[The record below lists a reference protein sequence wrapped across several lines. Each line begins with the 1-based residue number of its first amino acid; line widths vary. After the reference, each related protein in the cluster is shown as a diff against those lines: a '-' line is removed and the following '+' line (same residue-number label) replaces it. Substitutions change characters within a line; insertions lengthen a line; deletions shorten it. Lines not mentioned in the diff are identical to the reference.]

1 MIAMQTATT
10 LSISTAPDHLITVP
24 DSEWAFWRCVCLRGA
39 GFPAQGILKLAA
51 PAELVAAANRVLE
64 SLQEAKLAQEKA
76 LRQINLAL
84 DSLRATEQWDDK
96 KARKVLLDAR
106 RALNENKLPRLLP
119 ESLTPDLMEEFKSAL
134 QRVDEERAHFNETF
148 SQLAGQTSDSIREIA
163 SLPAFRE
170 ALTWQN
176 RAAIRTALDPLMR
189 KPASGGP
196 RRSQQKQHEEL
207 IASYWQ
213 RYCVKNDTIGF
224 FGPVGWARF
233 VPQGDPVAAEPGTQI
248 TTARKVYWEGWAIE
262 ALGAVIAS
270 RYKIQQWIAPILL
283 PFLRVGNTVLYHPT
297 FGPIRVSPKQT
308 AVLRLCDGRETAE
321 NIAKKIL
328 QTPVGRGQSES
339 DIYAILNEMADKG
352 IVFWKFNIPM
362 GPHPERTLREALERI
377 DDAKIRSHAIN
388 LLDEMDL
395 ARVRLESSAGDP
407 EKLDLAFENLEQTF
421 TRLTSLSAT
430 RNQGKTYAGRTLVYE
445 DCRRDCEVLLGP
457 ELLKSIAAPL
467 SPLLESARWF
477 TAQVASVYKSRIAE
491 TFHEIARSTGNATV
505 NAADLWGKTM
515 PMFFDGANELIGPVQ
530 QEFQRRWDRIL
541 QLGDAR
547 EPVIYSSGELRGRV
561 AEEFPLSEPG
571 WAGARYHSPDI
582 MIAAHS
588 EEAIRRGE
596 YLFVMGEMHVSKNTL
611 DASLFVNQHPSPE
624 DLYAAVDQDL
634 KLKVVPLGFKTVEQ
648 GCRTTPSLVGG
659 TSFRLEYLADSF
671 IADRDKAIALS
682 ALLLEN
688 HNGEL
693 IARTRDGQF
702 CMHWIDLVGG
712 LLSLHVIECFK
723 VIAPRPHT
731 PRITI
736 DRLVLKRE
744 SWRFQP
750 ADLGFAQ
757 CSVPAERF
765 LQARIWAQK
774 HGIPRFAFFKV
785 PVEGKPAYV
794 DFDSP
799 ILVDIFAKMIRRTL
813 DAGLPDATVD
823 VSEMLPDPTQAWLPD
838 ANGQR
843 YTSELRIVAVDS
855 TPFAA

>member
-1 MIAMQTATT
+1 MITAE
-10 LSISTAPDHLITVP
+10 SPVISDHLITPP

-64 SLQEAKLAQEKA
+64 ALQKVKLVQEKA
-76 LRQINLAL
+76 LSQINFAL

-106 RALNENKLPRLLP
+106 RAVNENKLTRSLP
-119 ESLTPDLMEEFKSAL
+119 ESLTPDVVEAFKAAL
-134 QRVDEERAHFNETF
+134 QRVAEVRALFHEKF
-148 SQLAGQTSDSIREIA
+148 SHLAGQTSESICEIA

-170 ALTWQN
+170 AITWQN
-176 RAAIRTALDPLMR
+176 RAAIRTALEPLMR
-189 KPASGGP
+189 RSLSGGP

-207 IASYWQ
+207 VASYWQ

-233 VPQGDPVAAEPGTQI
+233 VSEGDPVAAKPGAQI
-248 TTARKVYWEGWAIE
+248 AAERKVYWEGWAIE

-270 RYKIQQWIAPILL
+270 KYKIQQWIAPILL
-283 PFLRVGNTVLYHPT
+283 PFLRVGNTVLYHPK
-297 FGPIRVSPKQT
+297 FGPIRISSKQT
-308 AVLRLCDGRETAE
+308 AILRACDGRESAE
-321 NIAKKIL
+321 NIARKVL
-328 QTPVGRGQSES
+328 QSAAGRGQTES
-339 DIYAILNEMADKG
+339 DIYKALNEMADKG

-362 GPHPERTLREALERI
+362 GPHPERALREALQRI
-377 DDAKIRSHAIN
+377 QDANIQSYAIS
-388 LLDEMDL
+388 LLDEMDS
-395 ARVRLESSAGDP
+395 ARVRIEGSAGDP
-407 EKLDLAFENLEQTF
+407 EKLDLAFDNLEKTF
-421 TRLTSLSAT
+421 TRLTGLSAT

-445 DCRRDCEVLLGP
+445 DCRRDCEVSLGP

-467 SPLLESARWF
+467 ALLLGSARWF
-477 TAQVASVYKSRIAE
+477 TAQIANAYKKKLAE
-491 TFHEIARSTGNATV
+491 NYHEAVRSTGNPAV

-515 PMFFDGANELIGPVQ
+515 PLFFDGAPELIAPVQ

-541 QLGDAR
+541 QLGETH
-547 EPVIYSSGELRGRV
+547 EPVIYSSDELRSRI
-561 AEEFPLSEPG
+561 ADEFPVSEPG

-582 MIAAHS
+582 MIAASS

-624 DLYAAVDQDL
+624 DLLSSVERDL
-634 KLKVVPLGFKTVEQ
+634 RLKVVPLGFKTVEQ

-671 IADRDKAIALS
+671 TADRAKALPLS
-682 ALLLEN
+682 ALILEN

-693 IARTRDGQF
+693 IARTRDGQL
-702 CMHWIDLVGG
+702 CMNWIDLVGG

-731 PRITI
+731 PRISI

-744 SWRFQP
+744 SWRFP
-750 ADLGFAQ
+750 PTDLEFAQ
-757 CSVPAERF
+757 CSTPAERF
-765 LQARIWAQK
+765 LQARIWAQE

-794 DFDSP
+794 DFESP
-799 ILVDIFAKMIRRTL
+799 ILIDIFAKMIRRTL
-813 DAGLPDATVD
+813 EAELPEATVD
-823 VSEMLPDPTQAWLPD
+823 ISEMLPDPTQAWLPD
-838 ANGQR
+838 ATGQR

-855 TPFAA
+855 TPFTN